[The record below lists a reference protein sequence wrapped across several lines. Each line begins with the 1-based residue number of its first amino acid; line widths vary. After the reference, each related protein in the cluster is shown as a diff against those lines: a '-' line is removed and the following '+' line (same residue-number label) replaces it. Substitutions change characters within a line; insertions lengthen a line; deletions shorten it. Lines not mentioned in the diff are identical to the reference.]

1 VSTRRYDVA
10 ISFAG
15 EDRAFAE
22 ALADALRSRGVTVF
36 YDAYEKA
43 ALWGKNLY
51 THLSDVYSS
60 QARYAILLLSQHY
73 AKKVWTRHE
82 REAAQARAFE
92 EHSEYILPVRL
103 DDTAIPGVLPTVG
116 YLRWPPE
123 DANSI
128 ADAVVAKL
136 GPGPASAAP
145 TRSPPASFG
154 SAIPVYCAT
163 CGATPG
169 NSTKCTTGY
178 SHNFVSRNEPVYC
191 STCGALP
198 GKSSKCTTGYS
209 HNFVR
214 LNGPTYCATCGAM
227 PGASTKCTTGYSHSF
242 VGLNGPTYCATCGVM
257 PGASTKC
264 TTGYSHNFVRR

>member
-1 VSTRRYDVA
+1 VSTRPYDVA

-22 ALADALRSRGVTVF
+22 ALAEALRSRTVTVF

-128 ADAVVAKL
+128 ADAVLAKL
-136 GPGPASAAP
+136 GRGPATTVLS
-145 TRSPPASFG
+145 RSPPASPG
-154 SAIPVYCAT
+154 SAAIRVRSPPASPGSAAIRVYCAT

-169 NSTKCTTGY
+169 DSSKCTLGY
-178 SHNFVSRNEPVYC
+178 SHNFVNQSDPVYC
-191 STCGALP
+191 STCGAVP
-198 GKSSKCTTGYS
+198 GKSSKCTIGYS
-209 HNFVR
+209 HSFVR
-214 LNGPTYCATCGAM
+214 LSGPMYCATCGAM
-227 PGASTKCTTGYSHSF
+227 PGSSTKCTI
-242 VGLNGPTYCATCGVM
+242 
-257 PGASTKC
+257 
-264 TTGYSHNFVRR
+264 GYSHNFVRG